1 MNNDNPLPYDWA
13 KNHLLSSI
21 NPHAYAFFNE
31 NLVTRDLAFGDAI
44 FENEAPVQYVVFPHE
59 GVISC
64 VSEPSLGRT
73 VEKASIGREGFLGL
87 TSIFGGGV
95 TFGKYVVQVPGRASW
110 MSVENLDIALDQFHC
125 VRGII
130 LRYAKAFTTQLMES
144 VACNS
149 LHTAK
154 QRIARWLMEAHD
166 RVEGDTFY
174 ITQETLGN
182 LLALRRATVN
192 AVCSELMSGG
202 GIDYH
207 RGSLTIVDKD
217 RLKLDACSCY
227 DRIKNSSINR
237 QLPHYLDFES
247 IK

>member
-1 MNNDNPLPYDWA
+1 MNTEHPLPYDWA
-13 KNHLLSSI
+13 KNHLLNSI
-21 NPHAYAFFNE
+21 NPRAYAFFDE
-31 NLVTRDLAFGDAI
+31 NLVTKDLAFGDSI
-44 FENEAPVQYVVFPHE
+44 FEDGAPVRHVVFPHE

-64 VSEPSLGRT
+64 ISEPSQGRT
-73 VEKASIGREGFLGL
+73 VEKASVGNEGFLGL
-87 TSIFGGGV
+87 TSIFGGGPA
-95 TFGKYVVQVPGRASW
+95 FGRYVVQVPGRASW
-110 MSVENLDIALDQFHC
+110 MSIENLDIALDRFDC

-154 QRIARWLMEAHD
+154 QRIARWLMQAHD

-192 AVCSELMSGG
+192 AVCSELMTSGG
-202 GIDYH
+202 ITYH
-207 RGSLTIVDKD
+207 RGNLTVVDPD
-217 RLKLDACSCY
+217 LLKSHACSCY
-227 DRIKNSSINR
+227 DRIKNASINH
-237 QLPHYLDFES
+237 QLPYYLKSDS
-247 IK
+247 TK